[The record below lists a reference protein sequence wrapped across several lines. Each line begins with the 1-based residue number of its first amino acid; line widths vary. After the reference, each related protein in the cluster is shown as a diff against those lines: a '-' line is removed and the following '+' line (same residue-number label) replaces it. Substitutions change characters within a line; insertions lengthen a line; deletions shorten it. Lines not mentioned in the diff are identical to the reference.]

1 MAGEQQWLRYFRLYV
16 QRDSGSQEMLDLSDY
31 RVKFHITQNS
41 TGRPC
46 TAEISVYHGEQDQ
59 LPDVHADRPEQA
71 ALPRDH

>member
-46 TAEISVYHGEQDQ
+46 TADQ